1 MAFRPSPGNRVA
13 AAAILLVLFTLDLIC
28 IPRLSLTYDE
38 PAHLQ
43 YGANLLHGD
52 SDRFDDS
59 KMPVSAANALP
70 GAIAERFP
78 AGALHDA
85 LASNTAAR
93 LPTAIAGL
101 LLAFLAYRW
110 AGELYGG
117 AAALLA
123 LFLCAADPNLIAH
136 SQLAT
141 TDLYAAL
148 GVAAAC
154 YFSWRLARRRTWGAA
169 VGAALALGAAQL
181 AKYTC
186 IFLYPLLGAVALAV
200 WGGAVV
206 RTLAARDRPR
216 LRRQLRTAVGV
227 AALVALAAVLGINV
241 GFLGNR
247 SFTPLGRYGFRSDLF
262 RRLQSQPV
270 LSRLPVPFPYP
281 YLQGLDLV
289 RFRER
294 AGKGFGRIYLCGQLR
309 DDEGF
314 KAYYLYAYLF
324 KEPLGA
330 QLLALLA
337 AVAYALRRRRFR
349 FRRDEIWLALP
360 ALAFWIYFD
369 LLYKAQ
375 IGIRFLLV
383 ALPLMHVGTASL
395 LAKRASDDGEE
406 AVPAVPAAPR
416 RAGVPATTAAAIAG
430 AAALAIA
437 ASVALGFRD
446 GYISYF
452 NELVPD
458 RAWAYEVLA
467 DSNLAWGQ
475 DAAVLAR
482 YVAAH
487 PGTIVDPPAPTAGRL
502 VVEANFLTGVKRAAR
517 YGWLRE
523 GFAPAGAV
531 TPSYLLFE
539 ISPEDL
545 ARRGLA
551 WRKGAN
557 PLQSRQF
564 PRHRASSQPQEPP
577 R

>member
-1 MAFRPSPGNRVA
+1 MAFRPSVRNRLA
-13 AAAILLVLFTLDLIC
+13 AAAILALLFALDLAC
-28 IPRLSLTYDE
+28 LPRLSLTYDE
-38 PAHLQ
+38 PGHLQ

-70 GAIAERFP
+70 GAVAERLP
-78 AGALHDA
+78 AGALRDA
-85 LASNTAAR
+85 LASPMAAR

-123 LFLCAADPNLIAH
+123 LFLCAFDPNLIAH

-141 TDLYAAL
+141 TDVYAAL
-148 GVAAAC
+148 GVAASC
-154 YFSWRLARRRTWGAA
+154 YASWRLARRRTPGAA

-186 IFLYPLLGAVALAV
+186 VFLYPLLGAVALAV
-200 WGGAVV
+200 WGGPLARAVA
-206 RTLAARDRPR
+206 LRDRPR
-216 LRRQLRTAVGV
+216 LRRQLRAALGV
-227 AALVALAAVLGINV
+227 AALVAAATLLAVNA
-241 GFLGNR
+241 GFLFNR
-247 SFTPLGRYGFRSDLF
+247 SFTPLDRYGFRSDLF
-262 RRLQSQPV
+262 RGLQSRPI
-270 LSRLPVPFPYP
+270 LARLPVPFPYP

-324 KEPLGA
+324 KTPLGA

-337 AVAYALRRRRFR
+337 IIAYAARRRRFR
-349 FRRDEIWLALP
+349 FRRDEIWLVVP

-375 IGIRFLLV
+375 IGIRYLLV
-383 ALPLMHVGTASL
+383 ALPLMHVATGSL
-395 LAKRASDDGEE
+395 LAGGGDPDGEE
-406 AVPAVPAAPR
+406 AAGAAPR
-416 RAGVPATTAAAIAG
+416 RAAIAVAG
-430 AAALAIA
+430 FAALAIA
-437 ASVALGFRD
+437 VSVAAGFRD

-458 RAWAYEVLA
+458 RARAYQVLA

-487 PGTIVDPPAPTAGRL
+487 PGTIVDPPGPVAGRL
-502 VVEANFLTGVKRAAR
+502 VVEANFLTGVKRGAR
-517 YGWLRE
+517 YGWLRD
-523 GFAPAGAV
+523 GFAPVGAV
-531 TPSYLLFE
+531 TPSYPIFE
-539 ISPEDL
+539 ISPQEL
-545 ARRGLA
+545 ASRGLA
-551 WRKGAN
+551 WRRAPN

-564 PRHRASSQPQEPP
+564 PQSRASSQPQEHP